1 MSVYVVCYDIEDD
14 GIRVQLSRLLG
25 EYGERVQRSVF
36 EITLRSEQ
44 DRVEL
49 QARLTELL
57 GEEREVRFYCLCERC
72 RTASYSLAGEKV
84 AVFPSAI
91 IV

>member
-14 GIRVQLSRLLG
+14 GIRAQLSRLLG

-49 QARLTELL
+49 QARLTALL